1 MNKVSVP
8 GSHLFWWY
16 KSKQVYKLIL
26 AWGNWYQRVAKV
38 SFEKI
43 SHAIVISCSVSENL
57 HCLETSKQ
65 IRVRYSVLNMWHW
78 WYIGVVNHKCNF
90 SVFDLKHSV
99 NVGNCKYAA
108 NTWIF
113 FPTYTLVMFSV
124 NCSKLESKHQGYD
137 NTFSSLIQLCTL
149 GCCCKLSHLLSIW
162 SGDNECSITS
172 NLIRNP
178 PRSTIFGCKNI
189 WLFKARWWQFSGK
202 LSSNSF
208 LSSNFWSQQLIFLAA
223 IQKQLISLHAAKN
236 WKSKVA

>member
-1 MNKVSVP
+1 MDASEKGNYPLMNKVSLP

-26 AWGNWYQRVAKV
+26 AGGNWYPRLAKV

-65 IRVRYSVLNMWHW
+65 ILVRYSVLNMWQW
-78 WYIGVVNHKCNF
+78 WYIGVVNYKCNVC
-90 SVFDLKHSV
+90 VFDLKHSV

-137 NTFSSLIQLCTL
+137 NTFSSLIKVCNTA
-149 GCCCKLSHLLSIW
+149 LSVVAVYCHIYCQSDLV
-162 SGDNECSITS
+162 
-172 NLIRNP
+172 
-178 PRSTIFGCKNI
+178 TIN
-189 WLFKARWWQFSGK
+189 
-202 LSSNSF
+202 
-208 LSSNFWSQQLIFLAA
+208 
-223 IQKQLISLHAAKN
+223 
-236 WKSKVA
+236 VV